1 MNICIAVYGTFSDV
15 FENGLTLS
23 FKQLGLI
30 VDVMYCSTL
39 LFVFCDCSHKCTL
52 EVAKGVQNTL
62 LSLDMMSLD
71 TQAKREVD
79 LFIVA
84 IEMNPAV
91 VSLRGYLDVNRE
103 LLTSVCMNCVVL
115 VIFQQPLLSVHRYD
129 RHLFACFDPVQVFFG
144 QIEEGGVIW

>member
-30 VDVMYCSTL
+30 VDTLYCSTL
-39 LFVFCDCSHKCTL
+39 LFVFCDCSHRSTL

-62 LSLDMMSLD
+62 LALDMTTLD

-91 VSLRGYLDVNRE
+91 VSLRGYLEVNRE
-103 LLTSVCMNCVVL
+103 LLTSVCMPC
-115 VIFQQPLLSVHRYD
+115 
-129 RHLFACFDPVQVFFG
+129 
-144 QIEEGGVIW
+144 